1 MKKRFFAIV
10 ALVLSCACLCSC
22 ARFKKPEPL
31 PETATALS
39 GVFLQGASEAPY
51 KEGEILFTTL
61 EKGTY
66 KYKELVDDE
75 DVNAGAD
82 TTDWTSIKDGQTFVS
97 SSCRNIAIA
106 EVALDGTILAAKIY
120 DYIPGIL
127 YGLSNPD
134 QYDDKTFYQADNK
147 TLEDDRAVRLASNLF
162 KTADTSYYGKEY
174 GYIIQGYLT
183 KYSDQAGYYDGYFHT
198 GCDITTEQERP
209 FYSPIDGEV
218 LYAGQSDA
226 YNMIIIYSEQHDVS
240 LLILHAG
247 DVSPAQKIA
256 DGAGTVKKGELLGYG
271 GSAGDP
277 AGSTHLHLELVPG
290 VASRYQNF
298 SKTPEY
304 TRRGTL
310 DPLIIADMF
319 DLKTVAENSFSAF
332 EAYGTDSFSAQ
343 NNASVVLVGNWM
355 YFFDPMQKSIIKAR
369 PNGTEQ
375 ILLATLNAKNLN
387 YSRGELY
394 FSNLDDNGYIY
405 KLNCLVAEPQPELV
419 AQKDSSAYLFLVND
433 TLYFSDLQNK
443 GAICSVNKQGNDFK
457 VIVNRY
463 VTDPFYTP
471 NGFYYTQDA
480 DKKAERVHYYSFEEK
495 KNMQLISVRAER
507 PFVYDNYLAY
517 SKKYDGLKGY
527 AKYISVL
534 DGTEAGAMVITP
546 DAFNQI
552 YVYNKWFVYSNL
564 SDGESL
570 YIKLKQ
576 NDVSSALT
584 KDILC
589 KQLSMRGNWLYY
601 VTFIGEGEV
610 LTRIN
615 LTSHVMQRFV
625 SGAWISETLELNQ
638 VTLDILSAKTEKDEI
653 YSPEAELPPTPTP
666 DPNATPTPE
675 PTVAPEGEEPTPTPE
690 VTEPTPTPEGEE
702 PTPTPEAE
710 EPTPTPEGEEPTPTP
725 EGEEPTPTPEVT
737 EPTPTPEAEEP
748 TPTPE
753 AETPTATPEVQ
764 EETT

>member
-1 MKKRFFAIV
+1 MKKRFFAVV

-22 ARFKKPEPL
+22 ARFKKPDPL
-31 PETATALS
+31 PETASALS
-39 GVFLQGASEAPY
+39 GVFLQGATEAPFGT
-51 KEGEILFTTL
+51 GEVLFTAL
-61 EKGTY
+61 EKGNY
-66 KYKELVDDE
+66 KYKEFSAGEVNVNEGDD
-75 DVNAGAD
+75 ASS
-82 TTDWTSIKDGQTFVS
+82 WTSIKDGQKFLS
-97 SSCRNIAIA
+97 STCRNIAIA
-106 EVALDGTILAAKIY
+106 EVALDDTILAAKVY
-120 DYIPGIL
+120 DYIPGVL
-127 YGLSNPD
+127 YGLNNPD
-134 QYDDKTFYQADNK
+134 QYDDKTFYQPQNK

-174 GYIIQGYLT
+174 GYVIQGYLT
-183 KYSDQAGYYDGYFHT
+183 KYSAVSGYYDGYFHT
-198 GCDITTEQERP
+198 GCDITTEQNRP

-226 YNMIIIYSEQHDVS
+226 YNMIIIYSKEHDVS
-240 LLILHAG
+240 LLILHA
-247 DVSPAQKIA
+247 DNVSPAQKIK
-256 DGAGTVKKGELLGYG
+256 DGEGEVKKGQLLGYG

-310 DPLIIADMF
+310 DPLIVADMF
-319 DLKTVAENSFSAF
+319 DLKTLASDGFDAF
-332 EAYGTDSFSAQ
+332 EAYGTDALSAQ
-343 NNASVVLVGNWM
+343 NNASVLLVGSWQ
-355 YFFDPMQKSIIKAR
+355 YFFDPMQKSLIKAR
-369 PNGTEQ
+369 PDGSEQ

-405 KLNCLVAEPQPELV
+405 KLNCLVDEPQPELV
-419 AQKDSSAYLFLVND
+419 AQKDASAYLFLVNQ

-443 GAICSVNKQGNDFK
+443 GAICSVNTQGGEFK
-457 VIVNRY
+457 VIINRN
-463 VTDPFYTP
+463 VTDPYYTP
-471 NGFYYTQDA
+471 AGFYYTQDA
-480 DKKAERVHYYSFEEK
+480 DKKAERIHFYSFEEK

-507 PFVYDNYLAY
+507 SFIYDSFLAY

-527 AKYISVL
+527 AKDISTL
-534 DGTEAGAMVITP
+534 DGSETGAMVITP

-564 SDGESL
+564 SDGESI

-576 NDVSSALT
+576 NNVSSPLT

-615 LTSHVMQRFV
+615 LTTHVMQRFV
-625 SGAWISETLELNQ
+625 SGAWVNEKLELNQ

-675 PTVAPEGEEPTPTPE
+675 PT
-690 VTEPTPTPEGEE
+690 
-702 PTPTPEAE
+702 
-710 EPTPTPEGEEPTPTP
+710 PTPEGEEPTPTP

-737 EPTPTPEAEEP
+737 EPTPTPEN
-748 TPTPE
+748 
-753 AETPTATPEVQ
+753 
-764 EETT
+764 TTE